1 MKRNLTHSELLVAT
15 VTFAANI
22 FYFIRSSAL
31 LASGG
36 DRLLMSS
43 SDATAAADGGS
54 GYSFLFEVNR
64 SQPFFTFPTRL
75 SVFFKA
81 RFVQIMFF
89 AKRARIDFRRNLVAL
104 MILETFCISEC
115 FHAARTPVIR

>member
-1 MKRNLTHSELLVAT
+1 MKRNLTHSELFVVT

-22 FYFIRSSAL
+22 FYFTQSSAL

-36 DRLLMSS
+36 DRLLLSS
-43 SDATAAADGGS
+43 SDA
-54 GYSFLFEVNR
+54 FLFEVNR

>member
-1 MKRNLTHSELLVAT
+1 MKRNFTHIELLVAT

-22 FYFIRSSAL
+22 FYFIRSSAAL

-36 DRLLMSS
+36 DRLLLLSS
-43 SDATAAADGGS
+43 NATADGG
-54 GYSFLFEVNR
+54 GGFLFEVNR

-89 AKRARIDFRRNLVAL
+89 AKRTRIDFPRNLVAL

>member
-22 FYFIRSSAL
+22 FYFTQSSAL

-36 DRLLMSS
+36 DRLLLLSS
-43 SDATAAADGGS
+43 SDA
-54 GYSFLFEVNR
+54 FLLEVNR